1 MLYHVKYT
9 VAILAPGWLHP
20 LLWVSR
26 SQPPPSVSLPT
37 NQAESPGMSWAEM
50 DKCLWVCRSPPPSV
64 SIPTTQP
71 ESAGMSWSGDQSSQ
85 AVAEPWEETTRFTS
99 RYVHGSQAW
108 LENMMRGMDRRAQ
121 DTLEEIEYGLLQI
134 KMMMED
140 EYDGQVDEAG
150 MTENMKA
157 AIAYLQ
163 ERQHNLDRQW
173 QRIIV
178 LHTQGIYVWDDENPK
193 NKGKSNI
200 VLSRQAREWNSSRCI
215 PAAVLVRAAAEPMTN
230 TEVQPKQGRGL
241 KRSRSADTIL
251 DESAG

>member
-1 MLYHVKYT
+1 
-9 VAILAPGWLHP
+9 
-20 LLWVSR
+20 
-26 SQPPPSVSLPT
+26 
-37 NQAESPGMSWAEM
+37 
-50 DKCLWVCRSPPPSV
+50 
-64 SIPTTQP
+64 
-71 ESAGMSWSGDQSSQ
+71 
-85 AVAEPWEETTRFTS
+85 
-99 RYVHGSQAW
+99 
-108 LENMMRGMDRRAQ
+108 MMRGMDRRAQ

-173 QRIIV
+173 QRTIV
-178 LHTQGIYVWDDENPK
+178 LYTQGIYVWDDENPK

>member
-1 MLYHVKYT
+1 
-9 VAILAPGWLHP
+9 
-20 LLWVSR
+20 
-26 SQPPPSVSLPT
+26 
-37 NQAESPGMSWAEM
+37 
-50 DKCLWVCRSPPPSV
+50 
-64 SIPTTQP
+64 
-71 ESAGMSWSGDQSSQ
+71 
-85 AVAEPWEETTRFTS
+85 
-99 RYVHGSQAW
+99 
-108 LENMMRGMDRRAQ
+108 MMRGMDRRAQ
-121 DTLEEIEYGLLQI
+121 DTLEEIEYGLVQI

-163 ERQHNLDRQW
+163 ERQQNLDRQW
-173 QRIIV
+173 QRTIV

-241 KRSRSADTIL
+241 KRSRSVGSAL
-251 DESAG
+251 AESAG

>member
-1 MLYHVKYT
+1 MLKYMLYHVKYT
-9 VAILAPGWLHP
+9 VAILAPDWLHP

-37 NQAESPGMSWAEM
+37 NQAESAGMPWAER
-50 DKCLWVCRSPPPSV
+50 DKCLWVCRSQPPPSV
-64 SIPTTQP
+64 SVPTTQA
-71 ESAGMSWSGDQSSQ
+71 ESAEMSWSKDQSWQ
-85 AVAEPWEETTRFTS
+85 AAAEPWEETTRLSS

-121 DTLEEIEYGLLQI
+121 DTLEEIRCGLLQI

-173 QRIIV
+173 QRTIV
-178 LHTQGIYVWDDENPK
+178 LHKEGIYVWDDENPK

-200 VLSRQAREWNSSRCI
+200 VLSRQARELND
-215 PAAVLVRAAAEPMTN
+215 
-230 TEVQPKQGRGL
+230 K
-241 KRSRSADTIL
+241 KYRSIRRIDAN
-251 DESAG
+251 

>member
-1 MLYHVKYT
+1 M
-9 VAILAPGWLHP
+9 
-20 LLWVSR
+20 
-26 SQPPPSVSLPT
+26 
-37 NQAESPGMSWAEM
+37 
-50 DKCLWVCRSPPPSV
+50 
-64 SIPTTQP
+64 
-71 ESAGMSWSGDQSSQ
+71 
-85 AVAEPWEETTRFTS
+85 
-99 RYVHGSQAW
+99 
-108 LENMMRGMDRRAQ
+108 
-121 DTLEEIEYGLLQI
+121 LQI

-140 EYDGQVDEAG
+140 EYDGQADEAG
-150 MTENMKA
+150 MTENMKE

-215 PAAVLVRAAAEPMTN
+215 PAAVLVRAAAAADASEKEAEEPMTDK
-230 TEVQPKQGRGL
+230 EVQPKQGRGL
-241 KRSRSADTIL
+241 KRSRSADTAL